1 MECILIAKNRFSLK
15 IDMKWFGSKYTIS
28 ESFRRLNLCKI
39 NYQHKDIII
48 PGNHLSENV
57 NTSKVFIMG
66 VSKLIWENILGH
78 IPTFFSLMLK
88 EPCRLGACHFG
99 NPVVTEF
106 WRGGVGQCPC
116 GDFYSVAS
124 GVGRKQLWACLRRGR
139 VGDLDPALLFRLLSQ
154 SLSLLKEVEKRWKRS
169 QESGAEGQDWRTPRA
184 VLAGP
189 CCLLLGCWV
198 WITCEATLRLTPRL
212 L

>member
-1 MECILIAKNRFSLK
+1 MECILIAKNWFSSK
-15 IDMKWFGSKYTIS
+15 IDTKWFGSKYTIS
-28 ESFRRLNLCKI
+28 ERFRRLNLCKI

-66 VSKLIWENILGH
+66 VSKIIWENILGH

-106 WRGGVGQCPC
+106 WRGCIGQC
-116 GDFYSVAS
+116 SVVIFTALRLGWAES
-124 GVGRKQLWACLRRGR
+124 SSEHAYDVNVWSIWIQLFCFDSSPSLFLFWKKLRSVEKGLRSRVPRGR
-139 VGDLDPALLFRLLSQ
+139 TGGLRGQCLQGLAVSSSA
-154 SLSLLKEVEKRWKRS
+154 VES
-169 QESGAEGQDWRTPRA
+169 ESRVKQ
-184 VLAGP
+184 P
-189 CCLLLGCWV
+189 C
-198 WITCEATLRLTPRL
+198 A
-212 L
+212 